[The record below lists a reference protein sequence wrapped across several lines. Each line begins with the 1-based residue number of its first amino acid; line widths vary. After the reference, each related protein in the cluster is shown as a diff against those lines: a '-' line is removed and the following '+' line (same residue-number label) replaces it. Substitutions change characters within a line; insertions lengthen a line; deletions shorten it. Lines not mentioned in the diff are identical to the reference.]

1 MTLTVRAWRSFI
13 SAKCTIGIFFVIKF
27 TYPFFHHICGY
38 YWGAATNT
46 DNTVLLDTTSRHL
59 GYVIWKLY
67 YTYIYKAHWVARW
80 SLIYV
85 NISDV
90 LRQFCNSETTYLI
103 LHVTKFSVPHS
114 NHTFNIIKYWAR
126 FNEFKGILVC
136 YHSKW
141 QQLWRENFLLKLLAL
156 ILNGYCPSE
165 RRRVVVKRKLSRD
178 LKCNLKKWSR
188 RW

>member
-1 MTLTVRAWRSFI
+1 M
-13 SAKCTIGIFFVIKF
+13 
-27 TYPFFHHICGY
+27 
-38 YWGAATNT
+38 
-46 DNTVLLDTTSRHL
+46 DTTSRHL

>member
-1 MTLTVRAWRSFI
+1 MYHRHIFLHKVYLPFLTSHMQLLLRR
-13 SAKCTIGIFFVIKF
+13 
-27 TYPFFHHICGY
+27 
-38 YWGAATNT
+38 GAATNT
-46 DNTVLLDTTSRHL
+46 DNTVLLETTSRHL
-59 GYVIWKLY
+59 AYVIWKLY
-67 YTYIYKAHWVARW
+67 YTYLPTYIYRTHWVARW
-80 SLIYV
+80 ILYV
-85 NISDV
+85 NTSDIAIQK
-90 LRQFCNSETTYLI
+90 LLTFITYMWQNFLYYI
-103 LHVTKFSVPHS
+103 Q
-114 NHTFNIIKYWAR
+114 IIQELYKYWAR
-126 FNEFKGILVC
+126 PNEFKGILVC